1 MILLT
6 GATGFVGMEVLVRLL
21 EQTDRDILCL
31 VRAHDH
37 AAAERRLNGVLETL
51 YRDPSRHAGRVQ
63 ALAGDLTGDI
73 AAPPRELDLVCH
85 CAASISFDLPLE
97 EARAINVEGTRAM
110 LGLARAAGARR
121 FVHVSTAYVAGTRPG
136 DFGED
141 MLDEGQGFRNT
152 YEQTK
157 WEAEHLVA
165 DRAGDFASTA
175 VARPSIVM
183 GESDSGWTPAFNVLY
198 WPLRAFARGL
208 FDQVPAKPDGRVDVV
223 PVDHVA
229 DGIMRLVEGDA
240 TGTFNLVSGAHA
252 ATVDQLAELACAH
265 FDRPRPPYVQAGAFG
280 GAAADGHGAVYLPY
294 FDMSVVF
301 DDTRTRTVLGL
312 RPPKLPEYFDALMD
326 YADLAKWGKAG
337 LSREEARE
345 RGALAP
351 S

>member
-51 YRDPSRHAGRVQ
+51 YRDPSRHAGRVH

-73 AAPPRELDLVCH
+73 ATPPRELDLVCH

-240 TGTFNLVSGAHA
+240 TGTFNLVSGDHA